1 MDKDLIFMLDLKGK
15 EYIKVGVK
23 GAGKTTALNAFID
36 AFYPKKP
43 KVLDMVNK
51 GKSFKEINSTYK
63 NFSEKSN
70 FYNNKILIEEPKEII
85 IKS

>member
-15 EYIKVGVK
+15 EYVKVGVK
-23 GAGKTTALNAFID
+23 GAGKTTALNALID

-43 KVLDMVNK
+43 NILDMANK

-70 FYNNKILIEEPKEII
+70 LNNKVLTDEPK
-85 IKS
+85 KL

>member
-1 MDKDLIFMLDLKGK
+1 MDKDLIFMLDIKGK
-15 EYIKVGVK
+15 EYVKVGVK
-23 GAGKTTALNAFID
+23 GAGKTTALNAIID

-43 KVLDMVNK
+43 NVLDMINK
-51 GKSFKEINSTYK
+51 GKSFKEINSVYK

-70 FYNNKILIEEPKEII
+70 FNNKVLIEEPKEIV